1 MTNKVNHLD
10 QFRNARTPCHDWNCV
25 GSCWPTYILDPS
37 VALNKQRSI
46 IFEMKYSGEMGLQF
60 SCSLLPFLD
69 KGTLLDNFQS
79 VGREPSDLL
88 KSSQSDGA
96 ISWAVSLSILAGNSC
111 GPEGFLSLKLVRT
124 ARTWLIDIKQGILIH
139 SHNERYRNSNV
150 LQFKSAIHKKSRT
163 QNTTDL
169 LANVL
174 NYVTF
179 FFSVFLQTTTGTFC
193 FHIHITVYHIVY
205 FRENILWPDN

>member
-1 MTNKVNHLD
+1 MPNKVKHLD
-10 QFRNARTPCHDWNCV
+10 QLRNARTPCHDWNCV

-46 IFEMKYSGEMGLQF
+46 IFQMKYSGEMGLQF
-60 SCSLLPFLD
+60 SYSLLPFLGT
-69 KGTLLDNFQS
+69 GTLLGNFQS

-96 ISWAVSLSILAGNSC
+96 ISWAVSLSILAGSSC
-111 GPEGFLSLKLVRT
+111 GPEGLLSLKLVRT

-139 SHNERYRNSNV
+139 SHNKRYRNTNV
-150 LQFKSAIHKKSRT
+150 LQFESAIHKKSRT

-169 LANVL
+169 LANV
-174 NYVTF
+174 
-179 FFSVFLQTTTGTFC
+179 
-193 FHIHITVYHIVY
+193 
-205 FRENILWPDN
+205 